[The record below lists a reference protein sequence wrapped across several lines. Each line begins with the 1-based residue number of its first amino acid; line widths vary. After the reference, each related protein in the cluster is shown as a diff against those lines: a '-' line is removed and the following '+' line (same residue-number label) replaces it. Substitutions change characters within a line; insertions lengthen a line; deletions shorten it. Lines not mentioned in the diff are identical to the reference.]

1 MFGSHLLLRM
11 GHRILADPERRD
23 GRRLHQQHQN
33 IQVRRNSYII
43 WFVGAVVWWIDAALH
58 LHAGSRDHALLAIA
72 VSLLFLAAGVVFRR
86 QALRK

>member
-1 MFGSHLLLRM
+1 M
-11 GHRILADPERRD
+11 RREET
-23 GRRLHQQHQN
+23 GVALISCIKIN
-33 IQVRRNSYII
+33 IQVRANSYII